1 MHESM
6 TTEWAFDLRYYH
18 VSLMHSDLVC
28 ASMPLYLHKKIVN
41 VCSFSFYSFCSLNV
55 WHVCCELQG
64 DADTPAM
71 PSMSG
76 TTTASTYSDSK
87 QHPSL
92 SGRGKSSLT
101 STSVSLAYDH
111 PSKGAAQDKI
121 ESSEEADKT
130 GGASSAS
137 KGASSETSSGS
148 VSQEGKDNMGGGSSA
163 IYSQGPRKS
172 GDAAQGGNTESQGDA
187 STPAMPS
194 MSGTSTATSYSDSS
208 KHRPLI
214 DKGGSS
220 KGGVTSNP
228 TSSFQG
234 SDEGSDN
241 MGGGSSAIYSQGP
254 RQGGGSSSR
263 DSAGDAST
271 PAMPSMSGS
280 SAASIYAQRSGN
292 RALSDSTAS
301 GSGHGSSGNGSGNSS
316 GSSGQGSSSGNH
328 DRSGSAKAGSDHI
341 SGVHQTCS

>member
-1 MHESM
+1 M
-6 TTEWAFDLRYYH
+6 
-18 VSLMHSDLVC
+18 
-28 ASMPLYLHKKIVN
+28 
-41 VCSFSFYSFCSLNV
+41 
-55 WHVCCELQG
+55 CCELQG
-64 DADTPAM
+64 DDDTPAM

-92 SGRGKSSLT
+92 SGRGKSSPT
-101 STSVSLAYDH
+101 STSASSAYDH

-121 ESSEEADKT
+121 ESREKARKT
-130 GGASSAS
+130 GGASSPS
-137 KGASSETSSGS
+137 KGASSETSAGS
-148 VSQEGKDNMGGGSSA
+148 VSQEDKDNMGGGSSA
-163 IYSQGPRKS
+163 IYSQGPRES
-172 GDAAQGGNTESQGDA
+172 GGPAQGGNTESQGDA
-187 STPAMPS
+187 SMPAMPS

-208 KHRPLI
+208 KHRSLTG
-214 DKGGSS
+214 KGGSS

-301 GSGHGSSGNGSGNSS
+301 GCGHASSGSSGNSS

-341 SGVHQTCS
+341 LGVRQTCC

>member
-1 MHESM
+1 
-6 TTEWAFDLRYYH
+6 
-18 VSLMHSDLVC
+18 
-28 ASMPLYLHKKIVN
+28 
-41 VCSFSFYSFCSLNV
+41 
-55 WHVCCELQG
+55 
-64 DADTPAM
+64 M

-92 SGRGKSSLT
+92 AGRGRTSPT
-101 STSVSLAYDH
+101 STSASSAYDH
-111 PSKGAAQDKI
+111 PSKDAAQDKI
-121 ESSEEADKT
+121 KSSEEAKKT

-137 KGASSETSSGS
+137 KDASSETTSGS
-148 VSQEGKDNMGGGSSA
+148 MNQQDNDNMGGGSSA

-172 GDAAQGGNTESQGDA
+172 GEAAQGGNKDSQGDA

-208 KHRPLI
+208 KHRSLTG
-214 DKGGSS
+214 KGGSS

-234 SDEGSDN
+234 SDQGPDN

-254 RQGGGSSSR
+254 RQGGDNSSR

-292 RALSDSTAS
+292 RALSGSTAS
-301 GSGHGSSGNGSGNSS
+301 GSGHASSSAQGSSGSGGISGNG
-316 GSSGQGSSSGNH
+316 GSNGQGSNSGNI
-328 DRSGSAKAGSDHI
+328 GSNGTAKAGSDHI
-341 SGVHQTCS
+341 SGGRQTCR